1 MSKGTVTQ
9 LAVSGLAAFAGSYGA
24 IMGQAASALGQLS
37 AGALLASYSREN
49 EREADA
55 LGMEYM
61 VKAGYGPE
69 GFLGLMNLLKG
80 LNEHEPGITELFFA
94 THPMST
100 ERYDTAVKTAE
111 TKYAG
116 FADQP
121 IYRERYMDRT
131 AGLRKIKGAIEAMQQ
146 GSTEMSQERYQAAES
161 QFRHALRLAPEDYA
175 ALVMMAKAMMLQDKY
190 KEGLVF
196 SEQAQVVYPGEAQ
209 AVHLSGMSKI
219 RLKQYA
225 AAYEDFAAYDKLLPG
240 NPNTA
245 FLMGYSLEGM
255 QDKKRSA
262 QNYARFLNAVNQGP
276 MAKHAYTR
284 LVEWGYVRQ

>member
-1 MSKGTVTQ
+1 MSKGQVTQ
-9 LAVSGLAAFAGSYGA
+9 MAVSGLAACRDYGGVV
-24 IMGQAASALGQLS
+24 GQAASALGQLS
-37 AGALLASYSREN
+37 TGVCYLASYSRDN

-61 VKAGYGPE
+61 VKAGYSPD
-69 GFLGLMNLLKG
+69 GFVGLMQMLKG
-80 LNEHEPGITELFFA
+80 LSHHKTGITELFFA

-100 ERYDTAVKTAE
+100 ERYDTAVKTAQ

-116 FADQP
+116 FDDQP

-131 AGLRKIKGAIEAMQQ
+131 AGLRKIKGAIDAMQQ

-190 KEGLVF
+190 KEGLKF
-196 SEQAQVVYPGEAQ
+196 SEQAQEVYPGEAQ
-209 AVHLSGMSKI
+209 AVHLSGMGKI

-225 AAYEDFAAYDKLLPG
+225 AAYEDFAAYRSRRCPG
-240 NPNTA
+240 TPRP
-245 FLMGYSLEGM
+245 S
-255 QDKKRSA
+255 
-262 QNYARFLNAVNQGP
+262 
-276 MAKHAYTR
+276 
-284 LVEWGYVRQ
+284 